1 MKRNPLY
8 SPNAKSEQN
17 GFYNMKF
24 QFVNGVPDIE
34 PILRKPR
41 DFKQE
46 TKQEK
51 FNRIFQVED
60 AKIVE

>member
-17 GFYNMKF
+17 GY
-24 QFVNGVPDIE
+24 VNFTFAFINGAKQP
-34 PILRKPR
+34 KP
-41 DFKQE
+41 E

-60 AKIVE
+60 AKIIEE